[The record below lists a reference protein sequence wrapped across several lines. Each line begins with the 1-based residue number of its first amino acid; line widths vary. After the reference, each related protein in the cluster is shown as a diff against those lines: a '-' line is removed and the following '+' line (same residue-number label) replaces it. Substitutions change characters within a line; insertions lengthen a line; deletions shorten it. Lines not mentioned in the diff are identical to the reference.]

1 MTTMTGKLLDWF
13 DTAPRRILA
22 LVAAVSVA
30 MLAFGLYL
38 QHVVGLEPCPMCIV
52 QRYALG
58 ISNGAGIV
66 GSVADTEP
74 VHVVYNAAYLTL
86 VVAAYFALGLHRDR
100 GRFGPA
106 VVGLVTF
113 AVCFKAF
120 HLVEHAFKMV
130 QYVQLGFQNGTGGIF
145 GAGPG
150 GLIPLFPVP
159 LLHLAYNTI
168 AYIPMV
174 LAFILLVRG
183 PAPRDVPAR

>member
-1 MTTMTGKLLDWF
+1 MTMVAETRSYA
-13 DTAPRRILA
+13 APPRYAFVRTPAYFLFLAILGVQGFHV
-22 LVAAVSVA
+22 LE
-30 MLAFGLYL
+30 
-38 QHVVGLEPCPMCIV
+38 HVVQIV

-58 ISNGAGIV
+58 IGNGAGIV

-74 VHVVYNAAYLTL
+74 VHVVYNGAYLTL

-100 GRFGPA
+100 GRVGTA

-113 AVCFKAF
+113 AVCFQAF
-120 HLVEHAFKMV
+120 HFVEHAFKIV

-183 PAPRDVPAR
+183 PAPREISAR

>member
-1 MTTMTGKLLDWF
+1 MMMVAESSSYA
-13 DTAPRRILA
+13 APSRAAFVRTPAYFLFLAIL
-22 LVAAVSVA
+22 
-30 MLAFGLYL
+30 GLQGFHVL
-38 QHVVGLEPCPMCIV
+38 EHVVQVV

-86 VVAAYFALGLHRDR
+86 LVAAYVALGLHRDR
-100 GRFGPA
+100 SRFGPA

-113 AVCFKAF
+113 AVSFQAF
-120 HLVEHAFKMV
+120 HFVEHAFKIV
-130 QYVQLGFQNGTGGIF
+130 QYVQLGFQNGTGGIL

-183 PAPRDVPAR
+183 PVPRDVPAR